1 MEGSGIAVEGSFEL
15 PPLARLTV
23 EDQVF
28 VTAFVRCHGSI
39 KEMEQLFGISYPT
52 VKNRLA
58 SIAGKL
64 EFVEINPPASRI
76 ETLARLEKGEIST
89 DQALKILGGELMIPM
104 IMRLDVR
111 NQERKG
117 VRLFFP
123 VILLWII
130 VARAPGRGPSLR
142 ARRGAGHAPPGPGVR
157 LLLFYPVFFAAVFA
171 LSGLRVDIASHGNKK
186 VFISF
191 D

>member
-1 MEGSGIAVEGSFEL
+1 MKRNDWQDLTRLTRSEPFIVERVRIEGSGVVLEGNFEL

-64 EFVEINPPASRI
+64 EFVDINPPASRM

-89 DQALKILGGELMIPM
+89 DQALEILGGKP
-104 IMRLDVR
+104 
-111 NQERKG
+111 
-117 VRLFFP
+117 
-123 VILLWII
+123 
-130 VARAPGRGPSLR
+130 
-142 ARRGAGHAPPGPGVR
+142 
-157 LLLFYPVFFAAVFA
+157 
-171 LSGLRVDIASHGNKK
+171 
-186 VFISF
+186 
-191 D
+191 

>member
-1 MEGSGIAVEGSFEL
+1 MSRDWQDLTRITRGEPFTVERVRIEGSGIAVEGSFDL
-15 PPLARLTV
+15 PPMARLTA

-58 SIAGKL
+58 SMAGKL

-89 DQALKILGGELMIPM
+89 EEALKILGGD
-104 IMRLDVR
+104 R
-111 NQERKG
+111 
-117 VRLFFP
+117 
-123 VILLWII
+123 
-130 VARAPGRGPSLR
+130 
-142 ARRGAGHAPPGPGVR
+142 
-157 LLLFYPVFFAAVFA
+157 
-171 LSGLRVDIASHGNKK
+171 
-186 VFISF
+186 
-191 D
+191 